1 MSPTVVHIIALL
13 MFSPSS
19 PHGVLS
25 TLTPTV
31 SGIDTAGETNGNV
44 AAIPDAEIRDVEAKQ
59 GKKNTPEY
67 LAKSLFFLR
76 QLCY

>member
-59 GKKNTPEY
+59 GEKKYSGVPG
-67 LAKSLFFLR
+67 
-76 QLCY
+76 

>member
-1 MSPTVVHIIALL
+1 MVHIIALL

-44 AAIPDAEIRDVEAKQ
+44 AAIPDAEIRDVEAKHIYFLMKQ
-59 GKKNTPEY
+59 GEKKY
-67 LAKSLFFLR
+67 SGVHG
-76 QLCY
+76 